1 MVGISSKFP
10 TGRPFHAQTQ
20 VEHVIVKPVMICTHA
35 RSWLMLAFALAR
47 RCQNESAH
55 LELTLQRYASKSFTA
70 ESKSN
75 PEALPGIVNAM
86 WAKGINEKALTEAV
100 EYSATALG
108 THARTGYLIAPVA
121 VLSKNVPNRR
131 SDRIS
136 KYLSEMRHRMLEA
149 KVANVLDEG
158 EEKEKRTRRRTKR
171 RRRRHASSATEKTS
185 DISTTLST
193 STSTIVSSI
202 RISSSTT
209 RGTKNRSS
217 DTVTKN
223 ISCNSRH
230 RCAILIILE

>member
-1 MVGISSKFP
+1 MFEDLQRSQRGSERKRKERGVDSAKLGNSEPDIIAQIPFP
-10 TGRPFHAQTQ
+10 SIRKYNTIPFTLSAVDVCLQPVVKQRQ
-20 VEHVIVKPVMICTHA
+20 VAP
-35 RSWLMLAFALAR
+35 SMLAFALAR

-149 KVANVLDEG
+149 KVANVLD
-158 EEKEKRTRRRTKR
+158 
-171 RRRRHASSATEKTS
+171 AA
-185 DISTTLST
+185 L
-193 STSTIVSSI
+193 
-202 RISSSTT
+202 
-209 RGTKNRSS
+209 N
-217 DTVTKN
+217 
-223 ISCNSRH
+223 
-230 RCAILIILE
+230 LEVLLHMTAKSFQYYQE